1 MDRPF
6 TVTYSRYSF
15 QHGAPHEVVCPIC
28 LSHHDLSVLRRLH
41 VAGAGAEEVGA
52 ATTAPEQQQGSL
64 YWRGDVDGTVD
75 LHIRHRSVRVVVKAG
90 RSLQCLRYRFDGVL
104 PKRNGGV
111 QITKMGGRGT
121 IELIQQPDSANN
133 YTAVVRVT
141 DRGPSREECRFT
153 LVW

>member
-1 MDRPF
+1 MK
-6 TVTYSRYSF
+6 SF
-15 QHGAPHEVVCPIC
+15 ARFVSAAMIC
-28 LSHHDLSVLRRLH
+28 LSAAVFT
-41 VAGAGAEEVGA
+41 VPAGAEEVQA
-52 ATTAPEQQQGSL
+52 ATAAPEQGSF

-90 RSLQCLRYRFDGVL
+90 RSLQCARYRFDGSL
-104 PKRNGGV
+104 PKRDGGV
-111 QITKMGGRGT
+111 QITKMEGRGT

-141 DRGPSREECRFT
+141 DRGPSREEYRFT

>member
-1 MDRPF
+1 MK
-6 TVTYSRYSF
+6 SF
-15 QHGAPHEVVCPIC
+15 ARFVSATLIC
-28 LSHHDLSVLRRLH
+28 LSAAVVTLP
-41 VAGAGAEEVGA
+41 AGAEEVGA
-52 ATTAPEQQQGSL
+52 ATPAPDQQQGSL

-90 RSLQCLRYRFDGVL
+90 RSLQCARYRFDGVL

-111 QITKMGGRGT
+111 QITKMEGRGT

-141 DRGPSREECRFT
+141 DRGTSREEYRFT